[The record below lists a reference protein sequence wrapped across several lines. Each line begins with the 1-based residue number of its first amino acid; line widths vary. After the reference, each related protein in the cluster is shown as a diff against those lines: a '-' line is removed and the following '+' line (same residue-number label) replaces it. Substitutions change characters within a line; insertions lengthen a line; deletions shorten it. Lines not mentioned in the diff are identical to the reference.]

1 MKISKYILLSFLSIS
16 LLVSCKETKKK
27 QDTKQV
33 EISVETKKISDILHE
48 ATITTI
54 VEENGEKRET
64 VEVIE
69 GTPGEVKSKVEAY
82 RSYTLHNN
90 PHKTQEKG
98 EVKMML
104 SLDSKS
110 GSTATGM
117 VTLTE
122 KDGVVSL
129 EAHINGLDEGVHA
142 IHIHEKGDCSSEDG
156 KSAGGHWNPTFQ
168 PHGAWGASEGY
179 HRGDIG
185 NFNADKTG
193 HGMVFFS
200 TDLWCISCDD
210 PNKNLLGKAI
220 IVHQGADDLTSQ
232 PSGAA
237 GARISCAGIIK

>member
-1 MKISKYILLSFLSIS
+1 
-16 LLVSCKETKKK
+16 
-27 QDTKQV
+27 
-33 EISVETKKISDILHE
+33 
-48 ATITTI
+48 
-54 VEENGEKRET
+54 
-64 VEVIE
+64 
-69 GTPGEVKSKVEAY
+69 
-82 RSYTLHNN
+82 
-90 PHKTQEKG
+90 
-98 EVKMML
+98 MML

-168 PHGAWGASEGY
+168 PHGTWGASEGY

-237 GARISCAGIIK
+237 GARISCAGIIN